1 MKHSRGVALI
11 VALVILAPLTLI
23 AVVLM
28 QSGGMDLRASGAAAA
43 LQQVEHRVEGIIGG
57 AMQQAGLATQIAQMP
72 SVSTATSTVSGSMGN
87 ATMQY
92 RSETVCKRR
101 FDATS
106 KNVIPACR
114 YVELEASQA
123 YGKQRRPMTWTV
135 GVEQPLL
142 KTAE

>member
-1 MKHSRGVALI
+1 MRHSRGVALI

-57 AMQQAGLATQIAQMP
+57 AMQQTGLATQIAQMP

-87 ATMQY
+87 AIMQY
-92 RSETVCKRR
+92 RSETVCK
-101 FDATS
+101 
-106 KNVIPACR
+106 
-114 YVELEASQA
+114 
-123 YGKQRRPMTWTV
+123 
-135 GVEQPLL
+135 
-142 KTAE
+142 